1 MSSATIVLFD
11 IDGTLLDLKGAGR
24 RAFIRS
30 IEAVFGWQDDLHYL
44 SFAGSTDLNVLAQ
57 VMTAHGRPMTDEDVR
72 RFFARLP
79 VDLETAAGEPTAD
92 PVIYPGVR
100 ELLERLSADP
110 AVVLAL
116 VTGNVESC
124 ARIKLR
130 KLELHHHFLL
140 GAFGNEH
147 ADRRRIAALALQR
160 VQATLPVGRPVR
172 ARYLIGD
179 TPQDIAAARSV
190 GALSIAVATG
200 RFGVEELRAAGAD
213 HVLPDL
219 GATDRILNLLGLDK
233 GRAGLL

>member
-1 MSSATIVLFD
+1 MTPATIVLFD

-30 IEAVFGWQDDLHYL
+30 IEAVFGWHDDLGYL
-44 SFAGSTDLNVLAQ
+44 SFAGSTDLNVLEQ
-57 VMTAHGRPMTDEDVR
+57 VMAAHGRVMTDEDSR

-79 VDLETAAGEPTAD
+79 IDLEFAAGEPAAD

-116 VTGNVESC
+116 VTGNVEAC

-130 KLELHHHFLL
+130 QFNLHNHFVL

-160 VQATLPVGRPVR
+160 VQAARSDNRPVR
-172 ARYLIGD
+172 GRYLIGD
-179 TPQDIAAARSV
+179 TPHDIDAARAV
-190 GALSIAVATG
+190 DARSIAVATG
-200 RFGVEELRAAGAD
+200 KFSVDELRAAGAD
-213 HVLPDL
+213 HVLVDL
-219 GATDRILNLLGLDK
+219 ADTGHILSVLGLDK
-233 GRAGLL
+233 GPAGVL

>member
-1 MSSATIVLFD
+1 MPPVTIVLFD

-30 IEAVFGWQDDLHYL
+30 VEAVFGWQDDLSYL
-44 SFAGSTDLNVLAQ
+44 SFAGNTDLNVLAQ
-57 VMTAHGRPMTDEDVR
+57 VMAAHGRVMTDDDSR

-79 VDLETAAGEPTAD
+79 IDLEAAAGEPTAD

-130 KLELHHHFLL
+130 QFELHNHFVL

-160 VQATLPVGRPVR
+160 VQAVLPSDRAVR

-179 TPQDIAAARSV
+179 TPFDIAAAHAIDAR
-190 GALSIAVATG
+190 SIAVATG
-200 RFGVEELRAAGAD
+200 KFSVDELRAAGAD
-213 HVLPDL
+213 HALPDL
-219 GATDRILNLLGLDK
+219 SDTASVLRLLGL
-233 GRAGLL
+233 A